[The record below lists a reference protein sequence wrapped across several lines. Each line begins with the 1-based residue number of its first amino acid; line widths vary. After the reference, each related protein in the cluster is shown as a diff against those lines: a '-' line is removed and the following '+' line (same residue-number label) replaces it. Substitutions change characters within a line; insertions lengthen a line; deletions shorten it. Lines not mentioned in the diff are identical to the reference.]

1 MVRWLNVIAV
11 LALLGSAVYAY
22 RTKYETIFYAE
33 QIAKLRNQNQR
44 ERDSIAVLQAEW
56 AHLTRPTR
64 IQSLADQHLDL
75 KQLTVDQIVQ
85 VTDLPDQP
93 PRQDIDRQETRT
105 AGSWRRH
112 EPVARRAHSR
122 RRSHDARQQDKAGA
136 LRWRPT

>member
-33 QIAKLRNQNQR
+33 QIQKLRNQNHR
-44 ERDSIAVLQAEW
+44 ERDAIAVLHAEW

-64 IQSLADQHLDL
+64 IQSLANQHLDL

-85 VTDLPDQP
+85 VTNLPDQP
-93 PRQDIDRQETRT
+93 PRQDSIGKKLESLGLAEPTSTPRDARSSTATATTPGNRTRQER
-105 AGSWRRH
+105 
-112 EPVARRAHSR
+112 
-122 RRSHDARQQDKAGA
+122 
-136 LRWRPT
+136 

>member
-33 QIAKLRNQNQR
+33 RITKLKNQNER
-44 ERDSIAVLQAEW
+44 ERDAIAVLQAEW

-93 PRQDIDRQETRT
+93 PRQDSIARKLELLGLADVTSTPRDARAAAAATTPGNRTRQER
-105 AGSWRRH
+105 
-112 EPVARRAHSR
+112 
-122 RRSHDARQQDKAGA
+122 
-136 LRWRPT
+136 

>member
-93 PRQDIDRQETRT
+93 PRQDSIGKKLELLGLGEGTSPPRAARVPAAAATTPGNRTRQER
-105 AGSWRRH
+105 
-112 EPVARRAHSR
+112 
-122 RRSHDARQQDKAGA
+122 
-136 LRWRPT
+136 

>member
-33 QIAKLRNQNQR
+33 QIAKLRNQNQT
-44 ERDSIAVLQAEW
+44 ERDSIAVLKAEW

-93 PRQDIDRQETRT
+93 PRQDSIAKKLELLGLGEGTSPPRAARTPAVAVTTPGARTRQER
-105 AGSWRRH
+105 
-112 EPVARRAHSR
+112 
-122 RRSHDARQQDKAGA
+122 
-136 LRWRPT
+136 

>member
-33 QIAKLRNQNQR
+33 QIQKLRNQNHR
-44 ERDSIAVLQAEW
+44 ERDAIAVLHAEW

-93 PRQDIDRQETRT
+93 PRQDSIAKKLESLGLAEPTSTPRDARSPAATATTPGNRIRQER
-105 AGSWRRH
+105 
-112 EPVARRAHSR
+112 
-122 RRSHDARQQDKAGA
+122 
-136 LRWRPT
+136 

>member
-44 ERDSIAVLQAEW
+44 ELDSIAVLQAEW

-64 IQSLADQHLDL
+64 IQSLAEQHLDL

-93 PRQDIDRQETRT
+93 PKQDSIARKLELLGLGEGTSPAREGRNPAAATTPGNRTRQER
-105 AGSWRRH
+105 
-112 EPVARRAHSR
+112 
-122 RRSHDARQQDKAGA
+122 
-136 LRWRPT
+136 

>member
-33 QIAKLRNQNQR
+33 QIAKLKNQNQR
-44 ERDSIAVLQAEW
+44 ERDAIAVLEAEW

-75 KQLTVDQIVQ
+75 KQLSVDQIVQ

-93 PRQDIDRQETRT
+93 PRQDSIGRKLELLGLADTSTPRDPKPAAAATTPGSKTRQER
-105 AGSWRRH
+105 
-112 EPVARRAHSR
+112 
-122 RRSHDARQQDKAGA
+122 
-136 LRWRPT
+136 

>member
-33 QIAKLRNQNQR
+33 QITKLKNQNQR

-93 PRQDIDRQETRT
+93 PRQDSIGKKLELLGLGETTSTPRDARNTPAPTTPGNRTRQER
-105 AGSWRRH
+105 
-112 EPVARRAHSR
+112 
-122 RRSHDARQQDKAGA
+122 
-136 LRWRPT
+136 